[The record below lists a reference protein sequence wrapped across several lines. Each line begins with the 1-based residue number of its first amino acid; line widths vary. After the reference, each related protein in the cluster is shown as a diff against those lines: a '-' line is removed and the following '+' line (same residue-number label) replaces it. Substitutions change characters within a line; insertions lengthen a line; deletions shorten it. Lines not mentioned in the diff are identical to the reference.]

1 MAVTDILNVT
11 EVEASQSQKEVTIN
25 EALNALANAGN
36 ASVVVLVGAVSSLQ
50 IPFAGPAFVFDRNV
64 VFDLTPDASP
74 PGGAFTVEL
83 PATKR
88 LFVVRNLT
96 AQTAT
101 VEVDPASDGADGTTV
116 DIPTGE
122 TRVLYSTGV
131 DVIELSDPSGGGGP
145 GTKTLTIAVSDETT
159 DLTTGTAKITFRAPQ
174 AMTVS
179 AVRASLSTAAA
190 TGTVTVDINEA
201 GVSILSTL
209 LTIDATEKTSTTAA
223 TPAVISDSTIADD
236 AEITIDI
243 DVAGTGAKGLKV
255 TLVYT

>member
-1 MAVTDILNVT
+1 MAFTDILNVT

-64 VFDLTPDASP
+64 VFDLTPDVSP

-88 LFVVRNLT
+88 LFVIRNLT
-96 AQTAT
+96 AQDAT
-101 VEVDPASDGADGTTV
+101 IEVDPTSDGADGTTV
-116 DIPTGE
+116 TIPAGE
-122 TRVLYSTGV
+122 RRLLYSTGV
-131 DVIELSDPSGGGGP
+131 NVIELANPASGGGSS
-145 GTKTLTIAVSDETT
+145 TKTLTVAVSDETT
-159 DLTTGTAKITFRAPQ
+159 DITTGTAKITFRAPQ
-174 AMTVS
+174 AMTIS
-179 AVRASLSTAAA
+179 AVRASLSTAASV
-190 TGTVTVDINEA
+190 GTVTVDINEA
-201 GVSILSTL
+201 GVSILSTKI
-209 LTIDATEKTSTTAA
+209 TIDATEKTSVTAA
-223 TPAVISDSTIADD
+223 TPAVISDTAIADD

-255 TLVYT
+255 TFVYT